1 MFHTIKEYFKFLTKA
16 SNQHGVHSPFVYN
29 LVTQCFYKK
38 TAADLWNSFLI
49 SKQLL
54 DTKTIRKVTS
64 LHSTSKTARISTKKA
79 KLLIRLIAYFKPENI
94 LEIGTSMGLG
104 TAAIQIGNKNS
115 SIISIES
122 CPQRGKIKHE
132 LFKKNNFNT
141 IHIVHGNW
149 NEALPKVLK
158 KQQFDFIYFN
168 KHQTKK
174 ETLQCF
180 NRCLNSINNDAIWVF
195 NDIYSTIE
203 IQEAWLEIKNHPK
216 VTVTVDVFFLGIIFF
231 RKEQAKEHFKIRV

>member
-1 MFHTIKEYFKFLTKA
+1 MFHTITEYFKFLTKA

-38 TAADLWNSFLI
+38 TAADLWNLFLI
-49 SKQLL
+49 SKQFLN
-54 DTKTIRKVTS
+54 TKTIRKVTN
-64 LHSTSKTARISTKKA
+64 LHSISETVRISPKKV
-79 KLLIRLIAYFKPENI
+79 KLFIRLIAYFKPKNI

-104 TAAIQIGNKNS
+104 TAAIHIGNKNS
-115 SIISIES
+115 SIISMES
-122 CPQRGKIKHE
+122 CPQRGKIVQE

-149 NEALPKVLK
+149 NENLSKVLK
-158 KQQFDFIYFN
+158 NQQFDFIYFN

-180 NRCLNSINNDAIWVF
+180 NSCLNSINNDAIWVF
-195 NDIYSTIE
+195 NDIYKTRE
-203 IQEAWLEIKNHPK
+203 IQEAWTEIKNHPK
-216 VTVTVDVFFLGIIFF
+216 VRVTVDVFFLGIIFF